1 MAHTTRFDLDYM
13 LNEVNKQ
20 LAPIV
25 LEIHHDAQ
33 GYALYR
39 KLDHGVT
46 EIQGVQHGMTAADL
60 WRILVIMVSMS
71 HMMRE
76 RDGMGDV

>member
-1 MAHTTRFDLDYM
+1 MARTTRYDLDYM

-33 GYALYR
+33 GYTLYR
-39 KLDHGVT
+39 KLNHGVSD
-46 EIQGVQHGMTAADL
+46 IQGIQHGMTAADL
-60 WRILVIMVSMS
+60 YRALTHMLTTCYLMS
-71 HMMRE
+71 KRME
-76 RDGMGDV
+76 S

>member
-1 MAHTTRFDLDYM
+1 MARTTRFDLDYM
-13 LNEVNKQ
+13 LNEVNKK

-33 GYALYR
+33 GYTLYR

-46 EIQGVQHGMTAADL
+46 EIQGVQHGMTAAELYRTLTAMLAALYLHYDS
-60 WRILVIMVSMS
+60 RA
-71 HMMRE
+71 
-76 RDGMGDV
+76 

>member
-1 MAHTTRFDLDYM
+1 MARTTRFDLDYM

-33 GYALYR
+33 GYTLYR

-46 EIQGVQHGMTAADL
+46 EIQGVQHGMIAAELYRTLTAMFAALYLHYDS
-60 WRILVIMVSMS
+60 RA
-71 HMMRE
+71 
-76 RDGMGDV
+76 